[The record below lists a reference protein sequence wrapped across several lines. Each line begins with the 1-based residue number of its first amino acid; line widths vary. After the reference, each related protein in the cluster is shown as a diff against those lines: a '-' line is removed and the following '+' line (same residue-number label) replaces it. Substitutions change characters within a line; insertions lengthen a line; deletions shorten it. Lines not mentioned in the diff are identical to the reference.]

1 VVTNRKGV
9 AMLGIVVA
17 LLAFVAPSN
26 WAGIDPFDSGW
37 IGHSSRT
44 TFERPA
50 PSLAAARSHKS
61 LNYQQPY
68 AHLVLRVFAQAGDT
82 GELQFPP
89 TILGKWCND
98 HDEIWVFGAEYL
110 THRLAGRS
118 HEHRVRY
125 KWNRNRMTVYVD
137 GYPDEFL
144 PLTPD
149 GTRMKLLSSGLDS
162 TMKGWL
168 FWRCPDLHS

>member
-1 VVTNRKGV
+1 
-9 AMLGIVVA
+9 MLGIVVA
-17 LLAFVAPSN
+17 LLAFIAPSN
-26 WAGIDPFDSGW
+26 WVGLDTFGSNP
-37 IGHSSRT
+37 IGHRGRAGPF
-44 TFERPA
+44 TFAQPA
-50 PSLAAARSHKS
+50 PALAAARPRKS

-68 AHLVLRVFAQAGDT
+68 AYPVLRALAQTGDA

-89 TILGKWCND
+89 TILGTWCND
-98 HDEIWVFGAEYL
+98 HDEIWVFGAKYL
-110 THRLAGRS
+110 THRQSGKS

-125 KWNRNRMTVYVD
+125 KWRRDRMTVYVD

-149 GTRMKLLSSGLDS
+149 GKRMKLLSSGLDS

-168 FWRCPDLHS
+168 FWRCPDLLSSNQFPI